1 MGMDVNFFKE
11 ENITKNLELYSDL
24 DNKKRTILFSSEKE
38 EKKIQKNSLNNSITF
53 LEDINKSTKT
63 DSIIEI
69 KSDKVKF
76 KFEYKPDI
84 KYNNR
89 KIEVL
94 LVGSFLN
101 NWDNFIIM
109 EKNAQSQNYEYETY
123 LSKKIHYFKFI
134 VNNKWLCSDLYP
146 SIYDESNNLNN
157 FIDLTNYENEEK
169 KNEINDTSNIC
180 ASNEIIIKYP
190 ELKILNR
197 KAPRLL
203 YNKKK
208 LLLDMNSK
216 KRDKFSYIEKNNIY
230 CYANINNSYK
240 KVSKLENE
248 NIGHLMQEINDNM
261 KDRNYRKISAT
272 ERNRNKLL
280 TVVYYIPK

>member
-1 MGMDVNFFKE
+1 MDVNFFKE

-146 SIYDESNNLNN
+146 SIFDESNNLNN
-157 FIDLTNYENEEK
+157 FIDLTNYKNEE
-169 KNEINDTSNIC
+169 KNEINDTINIC
-180 ASNEIIIKYP
+180 AYSEIIIKYP
-190 ELKILNR
+190 ELKKLNR

-248 NIGHLMQEINDNM
+248 NIGHLMKEINDNM

-280 TVVYYIPK
+280 TLVYYIPK

>member
-11 ENITKNLELYSDL
+11 ENITKNLELYSDV
-24 DNKKRTILFSSEKE
+24 DNKKRTILFSSEKA
-38 EKKIQKNSLNNSITF
+38 EKKKNKNSLNNSKNF

-76 KFEYKPDI
+76 KFEYKPDK
-84 KYNNR
+84 KYTNK

-101 NWDNFIIM
+101 NWDNYIIM
-109 EKNAQSQNYEYETY
+109 EKNAQSQKYEYETY

-169 KNEINDTSNIC
+169 KNEINDTTNIY
-180 ASNEIIIKYP
+180 ASSEIIIKYP
-190 ELKILNR
+190 ELKKLNR
-197 KAPRLL
+197 KSPRLL
-203 YNKKK
+203 YNKKE
-208 LLLDMNSK
+208 LLLDINSK
-216 KRDKFSYIEKNNIY
+216 NRDKFPYTENNNIY
-230 CYANINNSYK
+230 YYPNINNSYK

>member
-1 MGMDVNFFKE
+1 MDVNFFKE

-38 EKKIQKNSLNNSITF
+38 EKKIQKNSPNNSISF

-146 SIYDESNNLNN
+146 SIFDESNNLNN
-157 FIDLTNYENEEK
+157 FIDLTNHKNEEK
-169 KNEINDTSNIC
+169 KEINDTINIC
-180 ASNEIIIKYP
+180 ASSEIIIKYP
-190 ELKILNR
+190 ELKKLNR
-197 KAPRLL
+197 KAPRSL

-208 LLLDMNSK
+208 LLLDINSK
-216 KRDKFSYIEKNNIY
+216 NRDKFPYIEKNNIY
-230 CYANINNSYK
+230 CYANVNNSYK

-248 NIGHLMQEINDNM
+248 NIGHLMQEITDNM

>member
-1 MGMDVNFFKE
+1 MGMDINFFKE

-146 SIYDESNNLNN
+146 SIFDESNNLNN
-157 FIDLTNYENEEK
+157 FIDLTNYKNKEK
-169 KNEINDTSNIC
+169 NKINDTSNIC
-180 ASNEIIIKYP
+180 ASNEIIIKHP

-203 YNKKK
+203 YNKK
-208 LLLDMNSK
+208 
-216 KRDKFSYIEKNNIY
+216 
-230 CYANINNSYK
+230 
-240 KVSKLENE
+240 
-248 NIGHLMQEINDNM
+248 
-261 KDRNYRKISAT
+261 NY
-272 ERNRNKLL
+272 
-280 TVVYYIPK
+280 Y

>member
-180 ASNEIIIKYP
+180 ASSEIIIKYP
-190 ELKILNR
+190 ELKKLNR
-197 KAPRLL
+197 KAPRLF

-208 LLLDMNSK
+208 LLL
-216 KRDKFSYIEKNNIY
+216 
-230 CYANINNSYK
+230 YK
-240 KVSKLENE
+240 YK
-248 NIGHLMQEINDNM
+248 
-261 KDRNYRKISAT
+261 
-272 ERNRNKLL
+272 
-280 TVVYYIPK
+280 

>member
-1 MGMDVNFFKE
+1 MGMDINFFKE

-169 KNEINDTSNIC
+169 KNEINDTTDIY
-180 ASNEIIIKYP
+180 ASSEIIIKYP

-208 LLLDMNSK
+208 LLLDINSK
-216 KRDKFSYIEKNNIY
+216 NRDKFPYTENNNIY
-230 CYANINNSYK
+230 YYPNINNSYK

-248 NIGHLMQEINDNM
+248 NIGHLMQEITDNM

-272 ERNRNKLL
+272 ERNQNKLL

>member
-1 MGMDVNFFKE
+1 MDVNFFKE
-11 ENITKNLELYSDL
+11 ENITKNLEFYSDL
-24 DNKKRTILFSSEKE
+24 DNKKRTILFSSEKA

-53 LEDINKSTKT
+53 FEDINKSTKT

-146 SIYDESNNLNN
+146 SIFDESNNLNN
-157 FIDLTNYENEEK
+157 FIDLTNYKNKEK
-169 KNEINDTSNIC
+169 NKINDTSNIC
-180 ASNEIIIKYP
+180 ASNEIIIKHP

-240 KVSKLENE
+240 KMSKLENE
-248 NIGHLMQEINDNM
+248 NIGHLMQEITDNM

-272 ERNRNKLL
+272 ERNQNKLL

>member
-11 ENITKNLELYSDL
+11 ENITKNLELYSDVN
-24 DNKKRTILFSSEKE
+24 NKKRTILFSSEKE
-38 EKKIQKNSLNNSITF
+38 EKKLKKNSLNNSISF

-63 DSIIEI
+63 DSIIETQ
-69 KSDKVKF
+69 SDKVKF
-76 KFEYKPDI
+76 KFEYKPDKI
-84 KYNNR
+84 YTNR

-101 NWDNFIIM
+101 NWDNYIIM

-146 SIYDESNNLNN
+146 SIFDESNNLNN
-157 FIDLTNYENEEK
+157 FIDLTNHKNEE

-180 ASNEIIIKYP
+180 ASSEIIIKYP
-190 ELKILNR
+190 ELKKLNR

-203 YNKKK
+203 YNKKEF
-208 LLLDMNSK
+208 LLDINSK
-216 KRDKFSYIEKNNIY
+216 NRDKFPYIENNNIY
-230 CYANINNSYK
+230 YYPNINNCFK

-248 NIGHLMQEINDNM
+248 NIGHLMQEITDNM
-261 KDRNYRKISAT
+261 KYINYRKISTT